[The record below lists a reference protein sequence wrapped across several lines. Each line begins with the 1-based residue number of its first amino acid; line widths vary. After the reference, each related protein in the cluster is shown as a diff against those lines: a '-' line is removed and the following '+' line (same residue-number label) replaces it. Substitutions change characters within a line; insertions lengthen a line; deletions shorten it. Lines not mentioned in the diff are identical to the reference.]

1 VELEPIGS
9 GASRPGAELY
19 IEETLMSAM
28 IQARTNT
35 EPSRAD
41 NPVMDREIESAPMS
55 DWDIVDAASLDS
67 FPASDPPSWWAG
79 GSGK

>member
-1 VELEPIGS
+1 MTTEIQTSINAESSRRDDVVIG
-9 GASRPGAELY
+9 G
-19 IEETLMSAM
+19 
-28 IQARTNT
+28 
-35 EPSRAD
+35 
-41 NPVMDREIESAPMS
+41 EIDTVPMS